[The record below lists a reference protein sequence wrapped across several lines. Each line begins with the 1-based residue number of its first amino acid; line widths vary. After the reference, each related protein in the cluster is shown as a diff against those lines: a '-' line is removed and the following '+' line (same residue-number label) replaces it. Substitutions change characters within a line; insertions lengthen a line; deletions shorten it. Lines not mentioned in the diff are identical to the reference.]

1 MSSNP
6 AGGVSREFCV
16 KNAATSMEMGGRWPV
31 AASPEKKFAIIF
43 GFFRIFILPS
53 VNLCQVFFRH
63 SAKPLPS
70 AVGTRHSA
78 KRGCPVVIDI
88 TINESDFVF
97 LFFVNFILFSILP

>member
-1 MSSNP
+1 MALDGRAP
-6 AGGVSREFCV
+6 ADGALPR
-16 KNAATSMEMGGRWPV
+16 K
-31 AASPEKKFAIIF
+31 KKFAIIF

-88 TINESDFVF
+88 TINESDYYFFFKFYLVF
-97 LFFVNFILFSILP
+97 YFTVALT